1 MPQSG
6 NDEILL
12 TFVLWEQSLRRNL
25 TGTYSVPYV
34 MGMVCSDCRCLPDYS
49 FVLDLLYFILA
60 KRNIDHYCPLR
71 SPLCLYLFHLSES
84 IAMSISILLSITHS
98 IFLIF
103 SLSLDP

>member
-34 MGMVCSDCRCLPDYS
+34 VCMVCSDCR
-49 FVLDLLYFILA
+49 
-60 KRNIDHYCPLR
+60 
-71 SPLCLYLFHLSES
+71 
-84 IAMSISILLSITHS
+84 
-98 IFLIF
+98 
-103 SLSLDP
+103 